1 MIDYY
6 PNPYGSKS
14 NHFVTPEADNLMSHH
29 GADGSYEL
37 APPPPLATRAGR
49 RAYGFADTSKIN
61 SAQGCT
67 ASSLNPSRFISE
79 DAAAAAAARL
89 QSIRAENLALLE
101 EIEVI
106 ISKSS
111 RISASSRQSMANP
124 GKSMANPDP
133 AGKSIHPIL
142 PQDVSRPSNVKFVR
156 KNLKSADYLSPKK
169 SVSLPSSWPKQ
180 KKRRHQIRQM
190 SVFGST
196 GGKSAQHRG
205 SQTGGKSAQ
214 RQNQPNPGLISKLT

>member
-1 MIDYY
+1 MTVQCKTD
-6 PNPYGSKS
+6 NKV
-14 NHFVTPEADNLMSHH
+14 HFLYLRQSLHL
-29 GADGSYEL
+29 SL
-37 APPPPLATRAGR
+37 AFGLRPPSIL
-49 RAYGFADTSKIN
+49 K
-61 SAQGCT
+61 
-67 ASSLNPSRFISE
+67 PSRFISWRNKQGQIYRGQ
-79 DAAAAAAARL
+79 ATPAVL
-89 QSIRAENLALLE
+89 KTRATWTG
-101 EIEVI
+101 
-106 ISKSS
+106 SS
-111 RISASSRQSMANP
+111 RSPSSNPKIHRYP

-156 KNLKSADYLSPKK
+156 KNLISADYLSPKK

-180 KKRRHQIRQM
+180 KKRRHVFLKATLEIRQM

-214 RQNQPNPGLISKLT
+214 RQNQPNLGLIGHGRSKSLTGGGGQTWVSYTRLLGYPGV

>member
-14 NHFVTPEADNLMSHH
+14 NHFVTSEADNLMSHH
-29 GADGSYEL
+29 GAIERTFQRGQL
-37 APPPPLATRAGR
+37 AGR

-67 ASSLNPSRFISE
+67 ASSLKPSRFLSE
-79 DAAAAAAARL
+79 DAADRAAARL
-89 QSIRAENLALLE
+89 QAIRAENLALLE

-133 AGKSIHPIL
+133 AGKSIHPVL
-142 PQDVSRPSNVKFVR
+142 PQDVSRPSNV
-156 KNLKSADYLSPKK
+156 NL
-169 SVSLPSSWPKQ
+169 
-180 KKRRHQIRQM
+180 
-190 SVFGST
+190 
-196 GGKSAQHRG
+196 
-205 SQTGGKSAQ
+205 
-214 RQNQPNPGLISKLT
+214 